1 MRWRRRP
8 KEVEAILF
16 TGDNINEITD
26 FLKGFADVYYSDYE
40 ENSDV
45 VDKSDRDDYETPVFD
60 ISPNDFVIKDG
71 DKVDVKSKEEF
82 LSEYERAQ

>member
-40 ENSDV
+40 ENYYV

>member
-1 MRWRRRP
+1 MRWRRKP
-8 KEVEAILF
+8 KEIEAILF

-40 ENSDV
+40 ENYYV

-71 DKVDVKSKEEF
+71 GKVDVKSKEEF

>member
-8 KEVEAILF
+8 YEVEAILF

-40 ENSDV
+40 ENYYV

-82 LSEYERAQ
+82 LSEYERVQ

>member
-1 MRWRRRP
+1 MRWRRRA
-8 KEVEAILF
+8 KEVEAILY
-16 TGDNINEITD
+16 TGDNINEIID
-26 FLKGFADVYYSDYE
+26 FLKGSADVYYSDYE
-40 ENSDV
+40 ENYYV

-71 DKVDVKSKEEF
+71 AKVDVKSKEEF